1 MKSTTEISKYTIV
14 IVQVADKSEKVASG
28 ERFVFGNGW
37 EYNGDI
43 EK

>member
-1 MKSTTEISKYTIV
+1 MWIRREFKESF
-14 IVQVADKSEKVASG
+14 IVQVADKSEKVASD